1 MKLYGLIGYPLE
13 HSFSEKFFSKKFSM
27 EKINAKYRLF
37 PIDNINLFPKVLE
50 NNPTLCGLNVT
61 IPYKEKIIP
70 LLDELDETAKEIGA
84 VNVIK
89 FTLQLPKGRESGK
102 ILLRGY
108 NSDIVGFEN
117 SFRPLLKPH
126 HNKALILGT
135 GGASKGVAFVLRK
148 MNIDYKFV
156 SRTPSEGQFSYSEL
170 TSEILKEYT
179 LIVNT
184 TPTGT
189 YPKVN
194 ECPNIPYSALTEN
207 HLLYD
212 LIYNPEET
220 LFLQKGKTQGATI
233 KNGLEMLHGQALEAW
248 RIWNK

>member
-13 HSFSEKFFSKKFSM
+13 HSFSEKFFSEKFSV
-27 EKINAKYRLF
+27 EKIDAKYQLF
-37 PIDNINLFPKVLE
+37 PIKNIELFSEILE

-84 VNVIK
+84 VNVIE
-89 FTLQLPKGRESGK
+89 FTSQGLK
-102 ILLRGY
+102 GY

-117 SFRPLLKPH
+117 SLRKVVKPTH
-126 HNKALILGT
+126 KKALILGT

-148 MNIDYKFV
+148 MGIDYKFV
-156 SRTPSEGQFSYSEL
+156 SRTPKKEQFSYSEL
-170 TSEILKEYT
+170 SAEIIKEYT

-184 TPTGT
+184 TPIGT
-189 YPKVN
+189 YPNVN
-194 ECPNIPYSALTEN
+194 ECPEIPYDSVTEN

-212 LIYNPEET
+212 LIYNPEKT
-220 LFLQKGKTQGATI
+220 LFLQKGEMRDATI
-233 KNGLEMLHGQALEAW
+233 KNGLEMLHGQAVAAW
-248 RIWNK
+248 EIWNQ